1 MNKTRHEVNRYV
13 LYYKEIKGLDFYTMN
28 LSIYIEKPLFNQ
40 SRYSKKLFCKI
51 GTLFTSL

>member
-13 LYYKEIKGLDFYTMN
+13 LYYKVIKGLDFYTMN

-40 SRYSKKLFCKI
+40 S
-51 GTLFTSL
+51 

>member
-51 GTLFTSL
+51 GTLFTSF